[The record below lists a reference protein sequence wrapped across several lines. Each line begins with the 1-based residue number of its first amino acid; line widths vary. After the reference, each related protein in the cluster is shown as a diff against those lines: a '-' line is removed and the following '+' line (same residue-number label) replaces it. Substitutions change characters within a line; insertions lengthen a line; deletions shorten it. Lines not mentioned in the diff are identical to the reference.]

1 MYDQRVALYS
11 NVSVSPDS
19 VMQESRYSSLWQ
31 DNDTDI
37 YATSYNTS
45 TMAPDRRLQY
55 PSSTVAMF
63 AERPWYP
70 STAGRPLA
78 EFNEIGIY
86 DHHYSQ
92 LSATGHGFSAFGQL
106 GEQTPC
112 IDLQRGRDTMLLRPA
127 PFSNGLNDLN
137 QWIPRLSNNHIQIGD
152 QPKLVNDCGNM
163 HDSSYSLSS
172 GQATRLSSLAEVPVR
187 TVTRGPGT
195 AWYYPPMLSPTPS
208 LTPVP
213 QKIYKSRTRFCP
225 HNVATYCIPQSLSRG
240 ISLRQIL
247 DGEITGLWLN
257 ELVPATMRG
266 SKASIRVLWPG
277 YPSHSR
283 QINLS
288 RTGKPLAIGALAV
301 KIAKELQFLV
311 DCHSFKYCTKPEWR
325 LGPGFIQFEH
335 IFLTEVLQVSKASLQ
350 PVLYV
355 SFPGERVG

>member
-1 MYDQRVALYS
+1 
-11 NVSVSPDS
+11 
-19 VMQESRYSSLWQ
+19 MQENRYSSLWQ
-31 DNDTDI
+31 DNDADI

-55 PSSTVAMF
+55 PSFTVAMF
-63 AERPWYP
+63 VEQPWYP

-78 EFNEIGIY
+78 RTPQEFNEIGIY

-92 LSATGHGFSAFGQL
+92 LSATGHGFSTFGQA

-112 IDLQRGRDTMLLRPA
+112 IDLQRGHEMMLLRPA
-127 PFSNGLNDLN
+127 HFSSGLSDLN
-137 QWIPRLSNNHIQIGD
+137 QWIPRLPDNHIQIGN

-163 HDSSYSLSS
+163 HDSSHSLSS
-172 GQATRLSSLAEVPVR
+172 GQATCPSSPVEVPVR
-187 TVTRGPGT
+187 TVTRGPDT
-195 AWYYPPMLSPTPS
+195 AWYYPSMLSPTPS
-208 LTPVP
+208 LTLVP
-213 QKIYKSRTRFCP
+213 QEIYKSRTRFCP
-225 HNVATYCIPQSLSRG
+225 HNVATYCIPQSLPRG
-240 ISLRQIL
+240 INLRQIL
-247 DGEITGLWLN
+247 DGEITGVWLN

-266 SKASIRVLWPG
+266 SKVSIRVLWPG

-288 RTGKPLAIGALAV
+288 RTGKPLAIGALAI

-311 DCHSFKYCTKPEWR
+311 DSHSFKHCTKPEWR
-325 LGPGFIQFEH
+325 LGPGFIQFEY

-355 SFPGERVG
+355 FFPGERVG